1 MKKLDLSVLPIDL
14 KVGECMQVVDRK
26 GRSHIIECEK
36 LEVDKHTCDGCF
48 FENFEAEY
56 SFCNDY
62 VMCAARE
69 RETKDDVRYK
79 EVELEVITDR
89 NIDKLSDMPV
99 GTKFIYKNSNGYL
112 FKTEVAECS
121 EADKF
126 VCEKCALECDCYNP
140 KKICMSKG
148 RPDKKDVNFPY
159 KEL

>member
-26 GRSHIIECEK
+26 GVSHIIECEK
-36 LEVDKHTCDGCF
+36 VEKGSTECDSCF
-48 FENFEAEY
+48 FNSIELTGGMCNFIWC
-56 SFCNDY
+56 SN
-62 VMCAARE
+62 ME

-89 NIDKLSDMPV
+89 NIDKLSDIPV

-112 FKTEVAECS
+112 FKTEVAQCS
-121 EADKF
+121 EVDRL
-126 VCEKCALECDCYNP
+126 VCEKCALECDCYTTRN
-140 KKICMSKG
+140 ICIPKG
-148 RPDKKDVNFPY
+148 RSDKKDVHFPY